1 MLSRRELILLGL
13 LFVVS
18 LPAVTTRFYASDE
31 IEHFAWLRSIAFD
44 RDADFQDEYQ
54 HFYDADVSRSPDFHE
69 TFLERT
75 TEAGRRINY
84 ASPGSA
90 LLWSPFYAI
99 GHLVARATGAPADGF
114 SHPYIAAVTYASACY
129 GFLAVLFSAL
139 IARRIVGNGVVAS
152 LCVAIGS
159 PLVFYTYVAP
169 GFGHATSAFA
179 VSLFVWTWIRVRER
193 WSLAGAL
200 ALGLTGGLMALVR
213 EQDVFLTIG
222 PAIDFL
228 LDGFRPGA
236 RHPARTVRWPI
247 LAALTGVVSFG
258 LAYAPQLMAYQA
270 LNGHPGP
277 TETAARKM
285 TWTSPHGLSVL
296 FDVEHGLFA
305 WTPLALF
312 CVAGLVL
319 LAWRGAGG
327 PDSADRVSNRDGRRI
342 ALLALLMIGLQAY
355 TSGSVASWTV
365 SGSFGQRRF
374 VAITPLLVLGLAAW
388 FSHART
394 AWPRRAVAVVI
405 ALCIWWNLGLVAQF
419 GLNRMS
425 RAGLELGKNARV
437 TFIDLPREA
446 PSIVWRYLFDRKS
459 LYKLPRQ

>member
-13 LFVVS
+13 LFVLS

-31 IEHFAWLRSIAFD
+31 IEYFAWLRSLTFD
-44 RDADFQDEYQ
+44 RDADFQNEYQ
-54 HFYDADVSRSPDFHE
+54 HFYDAGVSHSPEFHE

-75 TEAGRRINY
+75 TESGRRINY
-84 ASPGSA
+84 TSPGAA

-99 GHLVARATGAPADGF
+99 GHVVARVSGAPADGF
-114 SHPYIAAVTYASACY
+114 SHPYIAAVTYGSACY

-139 IARRIVGNGVVAS
+139 IARRVTGNGIVAS
-152 LCVAIGS
+152 LCIAIGS
-159 PLVFYTYVAP
+159 PLLFYTYLAP

-193 WSLAGAL
+193 WSLAGAI

-213 EQDVFLTIG
+213 EQDVLLALG
-222 PAIDFL
+222 PALDFL
-228 LDGFRPGA
+228 LDGFRPRA
-236 RHPARTVRWPI
+236 RHPAQPVRWPVLVG
-247 LAALTGVVSFG
+247 LAGAVAFG
-258 LAYAPQLMAYQA
+258 LVYSVQLMAYTA
-270 LNGHPGP
+270 LNGGPHP

-285 TWTSPHGLSVL
+285 VWTSPYGLSVL
-296 FDVEHGLFA
+296 FSPEHGLFA
-305 WTPLALF
+305 WTPLALL
-312 CVAGLVL
+312 CVAGLIW

-327 PDSADRVSNRDGRRI
+327 PDSADRVSRRAARRI
-342 ALLALLMIGLQAY
+342 ATLALLMIALQAY
-355 TSGSVASWTV
+355 TSGSVESWTV

-394 AWPRRAVAVVI
+394 AWPRRALAIVLF
-405 ALCIWWNLGLVAQF
+405 LCIWWNIGLIAQF
-419 GLNRMS
+419 GLNRMD
-425 RAGLELGKNARV
+425 RAGLSLKDNARV

-446 PSIVWRYLFDRKS
+446 PSIAWRYLFDRSS